1 MTLFHLIFSFLTTDF
16 TDFNFPFFPFP
27 RNPWLLLFFHHLYRL
42 FVHKSIVET
51 TGFCSF
57 VLKIKGFLKYISV
70 SKITPYSII
79 SITFSSVS
87 VIVRNFQDD
96 CLVELLTVIQVQM

>member
-1 MTLFHLIFSFLTTDF
+1 VLSFPSKIKASVKYGTISKITPYDVIL
-16 TDFNFPFFPFP
+16 PGFFC
-27 RNPWLLLFFHHLYRL
+27 RL

-87 VIVRNFQDD
+87 VIIRNFQDD